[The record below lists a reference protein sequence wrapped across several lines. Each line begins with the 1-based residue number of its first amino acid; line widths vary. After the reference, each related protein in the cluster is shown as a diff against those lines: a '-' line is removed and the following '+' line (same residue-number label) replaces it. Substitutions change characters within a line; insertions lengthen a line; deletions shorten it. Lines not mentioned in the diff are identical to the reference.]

1 MKFTARGY
9 IKLMLTNECLTQ
21 KALVELLTKKTGKNH
36 RPDSFS
42 QKLINDTISFRE
54 VAQIA
59 DILGYEIKFV
69 KS

>member
-21 KALVELLTKKTGKNH
+21 KALVELLTQKTGKNH
-36 RPDSFS
+36 RADSFS

-69 KS
+69 KN